1 MVFKPGSFVA
11 AAVLCLAWAATAEAA
26 DIKARALIRCIVDEA
41 RALTD
46 LDAPADSGKAGG
58 GDSWFANWL
67 FSEPGEAEAS
77 AIYLHWRPS
86 SPDGPSLKI
95 ADTARGRNALTLLS
109 WTEDSVIGVIST
121 SDRLTAQSWL
131 YSVNFAQES
140 VIATQV
146 QSNIAGARVRVVKY
160 SCDFEDRS
168 LHIEAPASSDGLG

>member
-67 FSEPGEAEAS
+67 FSEPNEAEA
-77 AIYLHWRPS
+77 
-86 SPDGPSLKI
+86 
-95 ADTARGRNALTLLS
+95 
-109 WTEDSVIGVIST
+109 
-121 SDRLTAQSWL
+121 
-131 YSVNFAQES
+131 
-140 VIATQV
+140 
-146 QSNIAGARVRVVKY
+146 
-160 SCDFEDRS
+160 
-168 LHIEAPASSDGLG
+168 